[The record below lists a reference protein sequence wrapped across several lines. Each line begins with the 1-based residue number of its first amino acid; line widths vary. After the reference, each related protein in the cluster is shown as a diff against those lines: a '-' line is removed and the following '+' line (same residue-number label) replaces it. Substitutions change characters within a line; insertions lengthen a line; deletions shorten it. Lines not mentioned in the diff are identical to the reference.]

1 MTKRSDEL
9 NEKEDKII
17 ETSKIIRK
25 NNDNALS
32 LFL

>member
-17 ETSKIIRK
+17 KTSKIIRK
-25 NNDNALS
+25 NNENTLS